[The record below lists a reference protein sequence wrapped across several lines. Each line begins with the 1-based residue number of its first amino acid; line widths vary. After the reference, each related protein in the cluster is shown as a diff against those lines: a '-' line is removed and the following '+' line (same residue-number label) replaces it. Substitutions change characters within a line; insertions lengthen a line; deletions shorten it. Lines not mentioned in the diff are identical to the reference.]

1 MRTSYQ
7 ILISLSFQILP
18 NGRADQSS
26 MAGYIYLSVL
36 LHHFTMPFSRYSAK
50 LVRTCAEARSTATFA
65 ISAVHHYLHQLLKRS
80 LSRIPPQLTSRFR
93 WISPK
98 INHIGGTI
106 EIERYLHQHLSRLAV
121 DSLLIFFL
129 TLPVQF
135 KAHITESQ
143 FAKLPYGMLL
153 TRSDHEVLRFL
164 ILQGSAH
171 IHST

>member
-1 MRTSYQ
+1 MRR
-7 ILISLSFQILP
+7 
-18 NGRADQSS
+18 G
-26 MAGYIYLSVL
+26 
-36 LHHFTMPFSRYSAK
+36 
-50 LVRTCAEARSTATFA
+50 TFHGHLRH
-65 ISAVHHYLHQLLKRS
+65 IRVHHYLHQLLKRS

-106 EIERYLHQHLSRLAV
+106 EIGRYLHQHLSLLAV
-121 DSLLIFFL
+121 DSILIFLL

-164 ILQGSAH
+164 ILKDQPHTFH
-171 IHST
+171 IILGIPPITKRR